1 MPLVRVLSA
10 PAPSTPA
17 AAETHLRPYIPQATR
32 VSHWKPSQSCLFN
45 FMHSGLKAQGPNQYC
60 YSAKIFK
67 VLSHCCGENLNQ
79 EPLKASSKPL
89 LNKVPG
95 VEWTRCSLS
104 FCMCMNTSCYS
115 RLLDVDVWGPT
126 TRLDSC
132 FLELAL
138 QAVTAVILLAGG
150 RD

>member
-1 MPLVRVLSA
+1 MTECHHHLHHPLLQQLKL
-10 PAPSTPA
+10 
-17 AAETHLRPYIPQATR
+17 HLRPYIPEATR

-45 FMHSGLKAQGPNQYC
+45 FMHSGLKAQGPNQYY

-79 EPLKASSKPL
+79 ESLKASSKPL

-115 RLLDVDVWGPT
+115 SLLDVDVWVPT
-126 TRLDSC
+126 TRLLFFGAGPSSSHSSY
-132 FLELAL
+132 
-138 QAVTAVILLAGG
+138 TAC
-150 RD
+150 